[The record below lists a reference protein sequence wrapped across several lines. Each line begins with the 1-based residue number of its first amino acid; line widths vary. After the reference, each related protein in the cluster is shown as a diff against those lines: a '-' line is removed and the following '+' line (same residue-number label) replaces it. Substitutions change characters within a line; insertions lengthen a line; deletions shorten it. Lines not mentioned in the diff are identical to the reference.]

1 MPIAFIF
8 SLLFSILVVV
18 FALQNSGS
26 VTINVLTEQ
35 YTMSQAIVI
44 LISAIFGAIIVL
56 LLSMVKQ
63 IKSSFKSHNL
73 TGKVNKLEKADRKS
87 KENEK
92 LVDQKKLENENKLLK
107 EKENENEQI
116 N

>member
-1 MPIAFIF
+1 MPIAFIL

-63 IKSSFKSHNL
+63 IKSSVKIHNL
-73 TGKVNKLEKADRKS
+73 TGKVNKLEKADKKS

-92 LVDQKKLENENKLLK
+92 MVDKERLEEENRLLK
-107 EKENENEQI
+107 EREKEKEQI

>member
-8 SLLFSILVVV
+8 SLLFSVLVVV

-26 VTINVLTEQ
+26 VTINILTAE

-56 LLSMVKQ
+56 LLGMVEQ
-63 IKSSFKSHNL
+63 IKSSFKIHNL

-87 KENEK
+87 KENVK
-92 LVDQKKLENENKLLK
+92 IVDKERLEEENRLLK
-107 EKENENEQI
+107 EKEKENEQ
-116 N
+116 

>member
-8 SLLFSILVVV
+8 SLLFSVVVVV

-26 VTINVLTEQ
+26 VNIHVLFAE

-63 IKSSFKSHNL
+63 LKSSFKIHNL
-73 TGKVNKLEKADRKS
+73 TGKVNKLEKENRKS
-87 KENEK
+87 IENQKTVDKEK
-92 LVDQKKLENENKLLK
+92 LEEENRLLK
-107 EKENENEQI
+107 EKEKENLV
-116 N
+116 